1 MPQLELRDFVTII
14 TSVVTLT
21 GVVFTL
27 RGTIGKLETGQT
39 EVLRQLGALHKRMDY
54 FGERLTRT
62 EIEQARQQER
72 IASLRES
79 QRFRLRAEPAGGA
92 GGDRE

>member
-1 MPQLELRDFVTII
+1 MPPLEPRDFIAII
-14 TSVVTLT
+14 TGVVTLT

-27 RGTIGKLETGQT
+27 RGSVGKLEAGQT
-39 EVLRQLGALHKRMDY
+39 EVLRQLGALHKRMDH
-54 FGERLTRT
+54 FGERLSRA

-79 QRFRLRAEPAGGA
+79 QRFRLRAEIPAGA
-92 GGDRE
+92 GGDE

>member
-1 MPQLELRDFVTII
+1 MPELELRDAIAIVTGI
-14 TSVVTLT
+14 VTLT

-27 RGTIGKLETGQT
+27 RGALGKLEGGQV

-79 QRFRLRAEPAGGA
+79 QRFRLRAEPALGA
-92 GGDRE
+92 GGDE